1 MASRT
6 PEKVVLI
13 WSQRGALIASLE
25 HSLRGVGLRGLR
37 AGAPPE
43 AAIDEL
49 HPSAIVIDGVE
60 ASRWAIQVCAALRA
74 AGVSA
79 RSIVLM
85 VAPGDVATIE
95 AVLAQGVSRFVEEPC
110 TAGVLAL
117 QIASA
122 VHEAGEMARERR
134 VARGGD
140 LDSRD
145 GLTGLAS
152 RHTFLE
158 RMGGVLEQARAAGH
172 LAAILYLDIDR
183 FKAVNDALGHAAGD
197 VLLQHVARILENQV
211 RATDL
216 VGAGTARADG
226 DVSRIGGDEFTVLL
240 SKVRRAEDAGDV
252 ARRILDAMKGPV
264 MAEGYQVV
272 STASIGIAVF
282 PHDGNRAEALVHCA
296 DMAMYAAKS
305 TGRGRYRF
313 YRPSMGAVHHR
324 RIEVEGQLRGALEGG
339 ELEVHYQPRIDLAND
354 VISGAEAL
362 IRWRSRELGSVQ
374 PKEFIPIA
382 EDSGL
387 IVPIGA
393 WVLETACAQ
402 LARWRRDGLHGLRM
416 SVNVS
421 SRQFASGDL
430 LTTVTDVLRS
440 TGIEPHA
447 LELEVTERLM
457 LSGDENTALALRDLR
472 GIGVTIALDDFG
484 TGYSSLG
491 SITRYPLDVLK
502 IDRSIAADVEGNPAA
517 ASIVSSVVALAR
529 SLGLGIVAEG
539 VDSPGQAHVL
549 ARLGCDEIQGF
560 LVSPAVRG
568 DTFEKLYR
576 DWRGLDQCQDGGVL
590 VKPEVSD

>member
-1 MASRT
+1 MSSRT
-6 PEKVVLI
+6 PDKAVLI
-13 WSQRGALIASLE
+13 WSQRGGMIASLE
-25 HSLRGVGLRGLR
+25 RALLPLGLRGLR
-37 AGAPPE
+37 AGSPPE
-43 AAIDEL
+43 RVIAEL
-49 HPSAIVIDGVE
+49 RPSAIVIDG
-60 ASRWAIQVCAALRA
+60 AGAARWAIQVCAGLRE
-74 AGVSA
+74 AGVSG
-79 RSIVLM
+79 RSIVVL
-85 VAPGDVATIE
+85 VSAGDAGTLE
-95 AVLAQGVSRFVEEPC
+95 AALALGVTRFVEEPF
-110 TAGVLAL
+110 TPGVLAL
-117 QIASA
+117 QVAA
-122 VHEAGEMARERR
+122 ATHE
-134 VARGGD
+134 GD
-140 LDSRD
+140 AHGHAATGPDGDPRD

-152 RHTFLE
+152 RHSFLA
-158 RMGGVLEQARAAGH
+158 RMGGVLERARAVGH

-197 VLLQHVARILENQV
+197 VLLRHVARILENQV

-216 VGAGTARADG
+216 VAAGPAREDG

-240 SKVRRAEDAGDV
+240 SKIRRAEDAGDV
-252 ARRILDAMKGPV
+252 ARRILDAMKSPV
-264 MAEGYQVV
+264 LAEGYQVAA
-272 STASIGIAVF
+272 TASIGIAVF
-282 PHDGNRAEALVHCA
+282 PQDGDRAEGLVHCA

-313 YRPSMGAVHHR
+313 YRPSMGALHHR
-324 RIEVEGQLRGALEGG
+324 RLEVEGQLRTALETG
-339 ELEVHYQPRIDLAND
+339 ELEVHYQPRVDVAND
-354 VISGAEAL
+354 SISGAEAL
-362 IRWRSRELGSVQ
+362 CRWRSPQLGVVT

-402 LARWRRDGLHGLRM
+402 LARWRHDGLPGLRI

-440 TGIEPHA
+440 TGIDPHA

-457 LSGDENTALALRDLR
+457 LSGDEGIALTLRDLR

-502 IDRSIAADVEGNPAA
+502 IDRSIAADVEANPAA

-539 VDSPGQAHVL
+539 VDAPGQAHVL
-549 ARLGCDEIQGF
+549 ARLGCDEVQGF

-568 DTFEKLYR
+568 DAFAELLR
-576 DWRGLDQCQDGGVL
+576 GWRGLARCQEPGDPD
-590 VKPEVSD
+590 KPDAE

>member
-1 MASRT
+1 MAART
-6 PEKVVLI
+6 PERVVLI

-25 HSLRGVGLRGLR
+25 RSLTELGLRGLR

-43 AAIDEL
+43 AAVPEL
-49 HPSAIVIDGVE
+49 RPSAIVVDGVE
-60 ASRWAIQVCAALRA
+60 ASRWAVQVCGAMRD
-74 AGVSA
+74 AGVSP
-79 RSIVLM
+79 RSIV
-85 VAPGDVATIE
+85 VIAAAGDVGTLR
-95 AVLAQGVSRFVEEPC
+95 AVLALGVSRFVEEPF
-110 TAGVLAL
+110 TPGVLAL
-117 QIASA
+117 QVAAAAHTAGDEGRDTAFASG
-122 VHEAGEMARERR
+122 GER
-134 VARGGD
+134 D
-140 LDSRD
+140 PRD

-152 RHTFLE
+152 RHTFLQ
-158 RMGGVLEQARAAGH
+158 RMGGVLERARAGGQ

-197 VLLQHVARILENQV
+197 VLLRHVARILENQV

-216 VGAGTARADG
+216 VGAGVARADG

-252 ARRILDAMKGPV
+252 ARRILDAMKAPV
-264 MAEGYQVV
+264 LAEGYQVAA
-272 STASIGIAVF
+272 TASIGIAVF
-282 PHDGNRAEALVHCA
+282 PHDGDLPEALVHCA

-313 YRPSMGAVHHR
+313 YRPAMGALHHR
-324 RIEVEGQLRGALEGG
+324 RLEVEGQLRSALEKG
-339 ELEVHYQPRIDLAND
+339 ELEVHYQPRIDVGSDA
-354 VISGAEAL
+354 ISGAEAL
-362 IRWRSRELGSVQ
+362 CRWRSRELGVVP

-382 EDSGL
+382 EDAGL
-387 IVPIGA
+387 IVPLGA
-393 WVLETACAQ
+393 WVLETACTQ
-402 LARWRRDGLHGLRM
+402 LARWRRDGLPGLRI

-430 LTTVTDVLRS
+430 LTTVTDVLRK
-440 TGIEPHA
+440 TGVEPHS

-457 LSGDENTALALRDLR
+457 LSGDESIALTLRDLR

-502 IDRSIAADVEGNPAA
+502 IDRSIAADVEANPAA

-568 DTFEKLYR
+568 ETFVDLIR
-576 DWRGLDQCQDGGVL
+576 NWRGLAHCQDGGDPG
-590 VKPEVSD
+590 KPDAE